1 MVLHTHTHTHTHT
14 THTHTTHTHILIEW
28 GVHRNVDGQE
38 GMRYETMGEV
48 DAANATYRSINAL
61 CWSPAVIWK
70 CTGTGGG
77 FGDAY
82 AQDKICCQVGSSV
95 YGIARVCL

>member
-1 MVLHTHTHTHTHT
+1 V
-14 THTHTTHTHILIEW
+14 
-28 GVHRNVDGQE
+28 
-38 GMRYETMGEV
+38 GEV

-70 CTGTGGG
+70 CSGTDGG

-82 AQDKICCQVGSSV
+82 AQKKYTVRFVCQCT
-95 YGIARVCL
+95 ALPTFVCKYERIKFRSA